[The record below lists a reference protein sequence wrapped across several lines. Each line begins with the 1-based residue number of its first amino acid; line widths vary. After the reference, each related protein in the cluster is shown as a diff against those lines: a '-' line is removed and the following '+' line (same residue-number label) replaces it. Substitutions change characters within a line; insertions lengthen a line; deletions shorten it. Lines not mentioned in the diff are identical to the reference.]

1 MGIKSMIQM
10 YRLLLARPEVR
21 EKYRVIRRPIVLALA
36 LLLLAELFSVAEV
49 YPLRYILDGMQE
61 GSEFSDLMPYAILMF
76 GIHTIHTVLHQ
87 AMDYYRIHSAW
98 SNLGY
103 VLGHGHEHQLA
114 LDHNWH
120 TSHSTGEKESV
131 LSKNIWKV
139 DRLIDVVIYEVI
151 PMIFMIACIMVGLMF
166 IDWHYTVLA
175 AVTIGVYCAV
185 TWRYENAFTP
195 ERKAAHE
202 QWKAIERV
210 GTEQIKG
217 WRTIKNQGLEQRES
231 LRYQGMIDAFTSD
244 ERHRRFVRIKHWVV
258 QNSLLN
264 VSVLLMWFYTI
275 TQFTSG
281 SISLGTVVLVNA
293 WMAKLYAHMY
303 RYANFQ
309 REAQEG
315 VESLAEMVKL
325 LDTKPCVGVEPSAQ
339 LPNPATMSGEVV
351 FDNVSYDYGIDDDFA
366 LRDICLKFQAGDTIG
381 VVGPSGS
388 GKSTFIGLLT
398 RCFDPTKGSIS
409 IDGVDLRDINRAW
422 YLQQI
427 ATPVEQDITLFDG
440 TIEDNIRFG
449 CTREMSQAEVIEAAE
464 LAYAH
469 DFILEFRD
477 GYQTMVGEDGVRL
490 SGGQKQ
496 RIAIARA
503 LIKQPLV
510 LILDEATSSLDE
522 PSQFQVKQAIAKLSE
537 ARKSTIV
544 MIAHRFTTIEH
555 ADLIVVLERGRVVD
569 FGTIAEL
576 EDRCELF
583 RELRRK
589 GDFD

>member
-10 YRLLLARPEVR
+10 YRLLLERPEVKR
-21 EKYRVIRRPIVLALA
+21 KYRQVRRPILLAMG
-36 LLLLAELFSVAEV
+36 LLLLAEIFSVAEV
-49 YPLRYILDGMQE
+49 YPLRYILDGMQGGTE
-61 GSEFSDLMPYAILMF
+61 ASKLVPIVFVMF
-76 GIHTIHTVLHQ
+76 VIHSIHTLLHQ
-87 AMDYYRIHSAW
+87 SMDYFRIHSAW
-98 SNLGY
+98 KNLGY
-103 VLGHGHEHQLA
+103 VLGHGHEHQLG

-151 PMIFMIACIMVGLMF
+151 PMIFMISCIMIGLVM
-166 IDWHYTVLA
+166 IDWHYTALA
-175 AVTIGVYCAV
+175 AVTIAIYCVV
-185 TWRYENAFTP
+185 TWRYEQAFTP

-202 QWKAIERV
+202 HWKAIERT
-210 GTEQIKG
+210 GTEQIKA

-231 LRYQGMIDAFTSD
+231 LRYQAKIDSFTDD

-258 QNSLLN
+258 QNSVLN
-264 VSVLLMWFYTI
+264 VSVLVMWLYTI
-275 TQFTSG
+275 SQYSKSAIT
-281 SISLGTVVLVNA
+281 LGTVVLVNA

-315 VESLAEMVKL
+315 VEALAEMVTL
-325 LDTKPCVGVEPSAQ
+325 LNTQPCVGMELDTATPD
-339 LPNPATMSGEVV
+339 PATMSGEVV
-351 FDNVSYDYGIDDDFA
+351 FDNVSFDYGIDDDFA
-366 LRDICLKFQAGDTIG
+366 LRDICLKFRAGDTIG

-398 RCFDPTKGSIS
+398 RCFDPSTGSIAV
-409 IDGVDLRDINRAW
+409 DGVNLRDINRAW

-449 CTREMSQAEVIEAAE
+449 CTREVSQAEVIEAAE

-522 PSQFQVKQAIAKLSE
+522 PSQFQVKQAFARLSE

-555 ADLIVVLERGRVVD
+555 ADMIVVLEKGRVVD

>member
-10 YRLLLARPEVR
+10 YRLLLERPEVAS
-21 EKYRVIRRPIVLALA
+21 KYRQVRRPIILAMG
-36 LLLLAELFSVAEV
+36 LLLLAEMFSVAEV
-49 YPLRYILDGMQE
+49 YPLRYILDGMQNGIE
-61 GSEFSDLMPYAILMF
+61 ASALTPLVVAMFAI
-76 GIHTIHTVLHQ
+76 HSVHTVLHQ

-98 SNLGY
+98 KNLGY
-103 VLGHGHEHQLA
+103 VLGHGHEHQLG

-151 PMIFMIACIMVGLMF
+151 PMIFMIACIMIGLML
-166 IDWHYTVLA
+166 INWHYTALA
-175 AVTIGVYCAV
+175 AVTIVIYCVV
-185 TWRYENAFTP
+185 TWRYELAFTP

-202 QWKAIERV
+202 QWKAIERT
-210 GTEQIKG
+210 GTEQIKA

-231 LRYQGMIDAFTSD
+231 LHYQAKIDSFTDD

-258 QNSLLN
+258 QNSVLN
-264 VSVLLMWFYTI
+264 VSVLIMWLYTI
-275 TQFTSG
+275 GQYATG
-281 SISLGTVVLVNA
+281 SITLGTIVLVNA

-315 VESLAEMVKL
+315 VEALAEMVTL
-325 LDTKPCVGVEPSAQ
+325 LKTQPCVGMEQVTQCPD
-339 LPNPATMSGEVV
+339 PATMSGEVV

-366 LRDICLKFQAGDTIG
+366 LRDICLKFRAGDTIG

-449 CTREMSQAEVIEAAE
+449 CTREVSQDEVIEAAK

-469 DFILEFRD
+469 DFIMEFRD

-522 PSQFQVKQAIAKLSE
+522 PSQFQVKQAFARLSE

-555 ADLIVVLERGRVVD
+555 ADMIVVLERGRVVD
-569 FGTIAEL
+569 FGTITEL